1 MKKLRDLDLNLLKIL
16 EAIVETKNTHSAADK
31 LGISQTSVSRGMA
44 KLRETFGDQLFIR
57 KAHGVEPSELAEK
70 LAEASQEMFNPII
83 KVVES
88 YQDFDPIK
96 FEGEITIGLNIFI
109 LELYGDGIFTALRER
124 LPNAK
129 FNMTYWQ
136 DQTLPGML
144 NGEVDY
150 MLQLEGV
157 PLPQDIYQHKLKEVQ
172 LCLIA
177 RKDHPVLS
185 KSSAWEDIQQLPVT
199 RILIDGINTKRSPIE
214 ELFLAKGFKVNMAL
228 TTHSL
233 SVLVNK
239 LTNSDA
245 FSFGSSY
252 MTQGNAELSCY
263 PLPTLPKELRH
274 IQINGGYLQSKR
286 GFPLNQLL
294 QQIMTSYF
302 ASISQP
308 NFS

>member
-16 EAIVETKNTHSAADK
+16 EAIVETKNTHTAADK
-31 LGISQTSVSRGMA
+31 LGISQTSVSRGIA

-57 KAHGVEPSELAEK
+57 KAHGVEPSELAIK
-70 LAEASQEMFNPII
+70 LAEASQDMFNPII

-88 YQDFDPIK
+88 YQNFDPIK
-96 FEGEITIGLNIFI
+96 FDGEITIGLNIFV

-129 FNMTYWQ
+129 FNMIYWQ
-136 DQTLPGML
+136 DQTLPSML

-150 MLQLEGV
+150 MLQFEGI
-157 PLPQDIYQHKLKEVQ
+157 PLPQDIYQHKLIEIQ

-185 KSSAWEDIQQLPVT
+185 KSSEWEDIQQLPVT
-199 RILIDGINTKRSPIE
+199 RILIDGIKTKRSPIE
-214 ELFLAKGFKVNMAL
+214 ELFLAKGFKINMAL

-239 LTNSDA
+239 LANSDA
-245 FSFGSSY
+245 FSFGSCF
-252 MTQGNAELSCY
+252 MTQGNTELSCY
-263 PLPTLPKELRH
+263 PLPTLPKEHRH

-308 NFS
+308 SFS